1 MSRPN
6 ILFVLTDQLRASALR
21 CYGDEQ
27 GSTPTIDCLAADLLR
42 FENAYSPHA
51 VCTPAHE

>member
-1 MSRPN
+1 MSRPTT
-6 ILFVLTDQLRASALR
+6 LFVLTDQLRASALR